1 MRQEDLKEFEKWN
14 QDGEVSSS
22 SDPEL
27 AGLFELTKKCE
38 LQVDT
43 VKAWRELSQSLAV
56 AKPTVNWLKVAAAVT
71 FLALVSVTILFQITP
86 QVELVSHVG
95 SSDRETH
102 ILPDGSTI
110 TLAIGTQV
118 IYDPAFEDR
127 SIELVGTAY
136 FDVVKKENA
145 FSIATKDAKIQVL
158 GTSFLVDSHDDE
170 LTVSVAS
177 GIVSVQVGNQSQ
189 QVTKGEMVYYQ
200 SSSNKL
206 TKEND
211 RLGNSLVW
219 KTQTFQF
226 DETPLAE
233 VILLLEKEF
242 DREVKISNEALNRCT
257 VSGQFKT
264 DDLDVILDQ
273 ISIVLNA
280 TYSNKKQQY
289 LISGTGC

>member
-1 MRQEDLKEFEKWN
+1 MRQEELKEFEKWN
-14 QDGEVSSS
+14 QEGEVSSS

-38 LQVDT
+38 LRVDT
-43 VKAWRELSQSLAV
+43 VKAWRELSLSLAV
-56 AKPTVNWLKVAAAVT
+56 AKPTLNWLKVAAAIT
-71 FLALVSVTILFQITP
+71 LIALVSVTIFFQITS
-86 QVELVSHVG
+86 QVKLVSHVG

-110 TLAIGTQV
+110 TLAIGSQV

-136 FDVVKKENA
+136 FDVVKKKNT
-145 FSIATKDAKIQVL
+145 FSIATKDANIHVL
-158 GTSFLVDSHDDE
+158 GTSFLVDSNDDE

-177 GIVSVQVGNQSQ
+177 GIVSVQVRNHSQ
-189 QVTKGEMVYYQ
+189 QVTKGEIIYYQ

-219 KTQTFQF
+219 KTRTFQF

-264 DDLDVILDQ
+264 DDLEVILDQ

-280 TYSNKKQQY
+280 TYSIKKQQY